1 MYDYS
6 NTFEARGKLLM
17 CTTIRIHLKDV
28 ASKKLSTWFL
38 CSDQLNITFN
48 VLVSMTLAQLTWLS
62 CILINFIWVL
72 NIKCRRG
79 AIFVCVFVCGVASF
93 ITTDEQLQ

>member
-1 MYDYS
+1 
-6 NTFEARGKLLM
+6 M

-38 CSDQLNITFN
+38 SSDQLNITVN

-72 NIKCRRG
+72 NIKCRREG
-79 AIFVCVFVCGVASF
+79 AIFLFVFVCGVASF